1 MNTNGD
7 PRREI
12 EASRAHRALL
22 ANLRHE
28 LRTPLNAIIGY
39 SEMLLE
45 DAEAGGQDA
54 CVPDLQKIHAAGRQ
68 LLELV
73 NRILDPAKVEAGALD
88 MDLAALEADLRHE
101 LLTPITSAIG
111 YTEML
116 LEDTSDCAAAD
127 SRPTWRRI
135 SRRSWRPP
143 GVSWRSS
150 GTSSL
155 PQDPGRRD
163 GRRRRRGRGHDPGG
177 RQRGPSV
184 GRRDIR
190 PRRSAGEAS
199 CSWLTTTR

>member
-1 MNTNGD
+1 MKT
-7 PRREI
+7 PEI

-54 CVPDLQKIHAAGRQ
+54 CAPDLQRIHAAGRQ

-101 LLTPITSAIG
+101 LLTPITAAIG

-116 LEDTSDCAAAD
+116 LEDASDGMAGDMAPDLEKILAAA
-127 SRPTWRRI
+127 RRFLALI
-135 SRRSWRPP
+135 GDIVHFPRIQAGETTARPP
-143 GVSWRSS
+143 
-150 GTSSL
+150 
-155 PQDPGRRD
+155 
-163 GRRRRRGRGHDPGG
+163 
-177 RQRGPSV
+177 
-184 GRRDIR
+184 R
-190 PRRSAGEAS
+190 PRP
-199 CSWLTTTR
+199 

>member
-1 MNTNGD
+1 MKTVL
-7 PRREI
+7 EI

-45 DAEAGGQDA
+45 DAEAGGQGA

-101 LLTPITSAIG
+101 LLTPITAAIG

-116 LEDTSDCAAAD
+116 LEDTGDGAAAD
-127 SRPTWRRI
+127 SSADMAPDLEKILAAARRFLALIGDIVNFPRIQAGETDGDATAAATMIQEVVSAVRPLADEASAQT
-135 SRRSWRPP
+135 
-143 GVSWRSS
+143 
-150 GTSSL
+150 
-155 PQDPGRRD
+155 
-163 GRRRRRGRGHDPGG
+163 
-177 RQRGPSV
+177 
-184 GRRDIR
+184 
-190 PRRSAGEAS
+190 SAGEAS
-199 CSWLTTTR
+199 CSWLTTTL